1 MSLPII
7 AITMGDPAGIGP
19 EIIVKSLISDE
30 LYGNFSL
37 IVIIILQICRL
48 SMFGNYFLPF
58 GIFAPGLPTYNPKKA
73 APAPTIVDMYMACEF
88 VGSGNCINQ
97 VTDL

>member
-1 MSLPII
+1 M
-7 AITMGDPAGIGP
+7 
-19 EIIVKSLISDE
+19 
-30 LYGNFSL
+30 
-37 IVIIILQICRL
+37 
-48 SMFGNYFLPF
+48 SMFGNYFLFF
-58 GIFAPGLPTYNPKKA
+58 GSDAPGLPTYKPKKA